1 MPLLKLVHLGDLE
14 LTLPLAAAMSA
25 WLMAARA
32 WRTAFWW
39 SFLFSIGIGLV
50 GATKIAFLG
59 WGAGLPALNFKAV
72 SGHATGVTAV
82 FPTLFYLLLHSRGA
96 SWRTV
101 GAAAG
106 LVLGA
111 AVALLLVGTGEHTVA
126 EALAGWGMGAL
137 VSLGSIRLSDELST
151 PRLLQGSAC
160 GVLVFLAASWAMQ
173 SAHVGYWM
181 IKAALAL
188 SGNDRPFPWDSC
200 G

>member
-1 MPLLKLVHLGDLE
+1 MPLLKLMHLGDLE

-25 WLMAARA
+25 SLMAARA

-39 SFLFSIGIGLV
+39 SFLFAIGVGVV

-59 WGAGLPALNFKAV
+59 WGTGLPALNFKSV

-96 SWRTV
+96 NWRTA

-106 LVLGA
+106 LGLGA
-111 AVALLLVGTGEHTVA
+111 AVAVLLVVSDEHAVA
-126 EALAGWGMGAL
+126 EAVAGWGMGAL
-137 VSLGSIRLSDELST
+137 VSLGSIRLSGELSS

-160 GVLVFLAASWAMQ
+160 GVLVFLAGSWAMQ
-173 SAHVGYWM
+173 STHVGYWM

>member
-1 MPLLKLVHLGDLE
+1 MHLGDLE
-14 LTLPLAAAMSA
+14 LTLPLAAALSA

-39 SFLFSIGIGLV
+39 SLLFAIGIGLV

-59 WGAGLPALNFKAV
+59 WGTGLPALNFKAV

-96 SWRTV
+96 TWRTA

-106 LVLGA
+106 LGLGA
-111 AVALLLVGTGEHTVA
+111 AVAVLLVVAGEHAAT

-137 VSLGSIRLSDELST
+137 VSLGSIRLSGELRA
-151 PRLLQGSAC
+151 PRLLQGAAC